1 MSAVLKPA
9 ASQARPEL
17 VPMRHADLPRVMRI
31 EKDIYPFPWTQGN
44 FADSIQA
51 GYRCWLYMEG
61 ESMAGYAVVMLG
73 AGEAHLLNLSVSKD
87 CQGRGV
93 GRSLL
98 GDLIQ
103 AARNE
108 GAQTMLL
115 EVRPS
120 NLAGRALYGQAGF
133 AQLGVRRAYYPAEG
147 GREDALILGLTL

>member
-1 MSAVLKPA
+1 MSAVLRSA
-9 ASQARPEL
+9 ASQGRPEL

-51 GYRCWLYMEG
+51 GYRCWLYLEG
-61 ESMAGYAVVMLG
+61 EAIAGYAVLMFG
-73 AGEAHLLNLSVSKD
+73 AGEAHLLNLSVARA

-98 GDLIQ
+98 GDLIKT
-103 AARNE
+103 ARKD

-120 NLAGRALYGQAGF
+120 NLAGRALYSQAGF
-133 AQLGVRRAYYPAEG
+133 VQLGVRRAYYPAEG